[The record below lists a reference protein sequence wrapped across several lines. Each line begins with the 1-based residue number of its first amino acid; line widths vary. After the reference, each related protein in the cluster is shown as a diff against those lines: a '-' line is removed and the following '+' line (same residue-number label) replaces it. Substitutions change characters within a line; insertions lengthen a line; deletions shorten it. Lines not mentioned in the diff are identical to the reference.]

1 MEFIFLAVSLAL
13 FVIIIFFL
21 EAFRARKEEKKF
33 IRSLYENYAGLS
45 DKEYT
50 LERFKKLDSYFRR
63 HPEEGQLDDITWN
76 DLGMDEVFKKMNYCL
91 SASGEEYL
99 YYTLRTLKQ
108 EGQELEH
115 LEEVINFFG
124 EHPDERVK
132 VQFKMKKLGHTG
144 NFSLYDYLDNLD
156 YLGERS
162 NKRSL
167 IQDFLFLPLIGLLW
181 VDFSKAI
188 LGIVVLIVYN
198 IVTYFKEKN
207 EIDPYITSFA
217 YVMRL
222 LEVSGE
228 LEKLSVPVCKE
239 EWERL
244 KRHRKGLEAM
254 RRNSFWVMDPGR
266 GNGTTSANLL
276 EIFLDY
282 LRMVFHIDLL
292 KFNSMLKHLRGHIN
306 DVDALI
312 GTVGF
317 LETAISVWAFRD
329 SLKEGFCLPEFE
341 ERNGIAMREG
351 YHPLLKHPVKNS
363 IDADRG
369 VLLTG
374 SNASGKSTFLKTV
387 AVNAILA
394 QTIHTCAAE
403 LWKGP
408 VFRVYSSMSLRDDIE
423 SGESYYIVEIKAI
436 KRILDAATEK
446 KGRVFC
452 FVDEVLRGTNTV
464 ERIAASTQILKSL
477 NGKDILCFAATHD
490 IELTQ
495 LLSGQYDNYHFSEE
509 IREGDV
515 VFDYRLQSGRATT
528 RNAIRLLEL
537 MGYDGEI
544 IEKASRQAEHFV
556 ATGDWELT

>member
-1 MEFIFLAVSLAL
+1 MEFIFLAVSLAF

-21 EAFRARKEEKKF
+21 EAYRARKEEKRF

-63 HPEEGQLDDITWN
+63 HPAEGQLDDITWN

-99 YYTLRTLKQ
+99 YYTIRTLKQ

-115 LEEVINFFG
+115 LEEVMNFFG

-144 NFSLYDYLDNLD
+144 KFSLYDYLDNLD

-188 LGIVVLIVYN
+188 LGIVVLVVYN

-276 EIFLDY
+276 EIFMDY

-292 KFNSMLKHLRGHIN
+292 KFNSMLKHLRGHID

-317 LETAISVWAFRD
+317 LETAISIWAFRD
-329 SLKEGFCLPEFE
+329 SMKEGFCLPEFE

-408 VFRVYSSMSLRDDIE
+408 FFRVYSSMSLRDDIE

-446 KGRVFC
+446 KGKVFC

>member
-1 MEFIFLAVSLAL
+1 MEFIFLAVSLAF

-21 EAFRARKEEKKF
+21 EAYRARKEEKKF

-144 NFSLYDYLDNLD
+144 KFSLYDYLDNLD

-292 KFNSMLKHLRGHIN
+292 KFNSMLKHLRGHID